1 MANRTKLTKRLIKK
15 ITTLIE
21 FGETNVTRICSL
33 TGISRRTWSKWEA
46 DKSTRFA
53 ESIARARARERA
65 KQDERLVRDSKRSL
79 LMLLQ
84 GFYLTTV
91 ETKTEFDK
99 EGEGNETTTTVS
111 YSFVPPCMK
120 TILFVLNNLDEA
132 NFKSRLQRHV
142 AAKKGYI
149 AKAVSQ
155 KGGNTLTIGEA
166 LHIGIIGS
174 DRKVKLLSDAE
185 LSEQIE
191 KLQQMLKS

>member
-1 MANRTKLTKRLIKK
+1 MANRKKLTKRLIKK

-33 TGISRRTWSKWEA
+33 AGISRRTWYQWEA
-46 DKSTRFA
+46 DKCTRFA
-53 ESIARARARERA
+53 ESLSRARAREKTR
-65 KQDERLVRDSKRSL
+65 QDERLVRDSKRSL

-99 EGEGNETTTTVS
+99 EGEGNKTTTTVS
-111 YSFVPPCMK
+111 YTHVPSCMK
-120 TILFVLNNLDEA
+120 TILFVLNNFDEA

-166 LHIGIIGS
+166 LRIGIIGS
-174 DRKVKLLSDAE
+174 DLKAKLLSDAE
-185 LSEQIE
+185 LSDQIE
-191 KLQQMLKS
+191 KLQQILKS